1 MLKPGDPQALNRYAY
16 VRNNP
21 LRYND
26 PSGHFTEKAIWNY
39 LVSQYDERR
48 ARFLLHL
55 WKSNDAWWAMLRRAE
70 AGDVLYGQGQLY
82 PRGGGLQTPKF
93 SIVYQFQGKGQTVLS
108 GIIPVGETASIPG
121 FEDVD
126 LEMIRRGRWNTATD
140 QVVMAWR
147 GIVRPG
153 KDSSSPAELVYSRY
167 ADSLTVKPVSWGAYH
182 ISKLAVALG
191 IIFFSPENPQWLK
204 VTAGL
209 VNIYAALETNIPKAF
224 VDGMNLE
231 EGDVHVFVGPVEFNV
246 QPDENGGYHA
256 EP

>member
-1 MLKPGDPQALNRYAY
+1 M
-16 VRNNP
+16 
-21 LRYND
+21 
-26 PSGHFTEKAIWNY
+26 
-39 LVSQYDERR
+39 SQYDERR

-167 ADSLTVKPVSWGAYH
+167 ADSLTVKPVPKWASRVAYE
-182 ISKLAVALG
+182 ISGVVAFAG
-191 IIFFSPENPQWLK
+191 VTFFSPENPGWLRW
-204 VTAGL
+204 VIGFATDRAGL
-209 VNIYAALETNIPKAF
+209 TAHIAKAL

-231 EGDVHVFVGPVEFNV
+231 EGDVHVFIGPVEFNV
-246 QPDENGGYHA
+246 QPDENGDYHA